1 MKPSIYLVGPKLP
14 GNLFIM
20 PKPSGEWLREDMAH
34 YRAIG
39 INTVISMLEP
49 HEASELSLVDES
61 AICVESGMD
70 FVQFP
75 ITDRGLPE
83 QVPFQNLVADIITRL
98 RKAEDV
104 AVHCRAGIGR
114 SGMAVCCALLG
125 FGHTVEEAIAVTSKA
140 RGVPVPDTPEQR
152 AFIDQ
157 VGLVFR

>member
-1 MKPSIYLVGPKLP
+1 MKPSIYLVASKLP

-34 YRAIG
+34 YRAMG
-39 INTVISMLEP
+39 INTIISMLEP
-49 HEASELSLVDES
+49 QEASELSLVDEG
-61 AICVESGMD
+61 AICLESGMD

-83 QVPFQNLVADIITRL
+83 PEPFQNLVADIITRL
-98 RKAEDV
+98 RNAEDV

-125 FGHTVEEAIAVTSKA
+125 FDHSVEEAVALTSKA
-140 RGVPVPDTPEQR
+140 RGVPVPDTAEQR

-157 VGLVFR
+157 VALALR